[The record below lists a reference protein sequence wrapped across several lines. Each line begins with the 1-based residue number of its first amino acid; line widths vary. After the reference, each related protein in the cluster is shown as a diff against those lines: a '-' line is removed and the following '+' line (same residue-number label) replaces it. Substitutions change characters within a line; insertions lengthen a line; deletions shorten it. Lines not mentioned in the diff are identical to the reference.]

1 VKIKELEKNL
11 FETCKLLK
19 NKEPIQEAI
28 QDKSKSVNIEN
39 SNFNNDL
46 VLLKQEYQKRYK
58 ELLFWF
64 QTEKNKLV
72 IKHNQK
78 IQNIQI
84 Q

>member
-1 VKIKELEKNL
+1 MKFNEITELVVIDDL
-11 FETCKLLK
+11 
-19 NKEPIQEAI
+19 QEAL
-28 QDKSKSVNIEN
+28 QDKSKSINIEN

-58 ELLFWF
+58 ELLLWF

-84 Q
+84 K

>member
-1 VKIKELEKNL
+1 MKFNEITELVAM
-11 FETCKLLK
+11 
-19 NKEPIQEAI
+19 QESI
-28 QDKSKSVNIEN
+28 QDKSKSINMEN
-39 SNFNNDL
+39 NAFQNDL
-46 VLLKQEYQKRYK
+46 VLLKQAYQKRYK

-64 QTEKNKLV
+64 QTERNKLF

>member
-1 VKIKELEKNL
+1 MKFNEITELAATNDL
-11 FETCKLLK
+11 
-19 NKEPIQEAI
+19 QEAV
-28 QDKSKSVNIEN
+28 QNKSKSINMEN
-39 SNFNNDL
+39 NSFQNDL
-46 VLLKQEYQKRYK
+46 VLLKQSYQKRYK

-64 QTEKNKLV
+64 QTEKNKLF